1 MKKVFLFLVS
11 ISLFTTAFAQEKTK
25 FIRTT
30 IETKQVGDSVYYTK
44 TTTTTVED
52 TMLFNGSCHKKSSGI
67 AGLSFTGSFLN
78 NNNKLSQKLEMSKI
92 NGFNY
97 GMIFQFGGRT
107 NFGLEIVGD
116 IGLEGYN
123 NESNSKTLHSISSY
137 LSLNFG
143 YPIISVCKDKF
154 MVVPRV
160 GIGWNTNSLNYSQT
174 TSKDIPFDEIGG
186 YSWTASQYN
195 NFYAPFGLDFR
206 FRMDKDTYFIIGG
219 EYRYNF
225 YYGDTYLSYSKQKI
239 SDFPKFGLNNVVIKI
254 GFLGTM
260 N

>member
-25 FIRTT
+25 FIRKV
-30 IETKQVGDSVYYTK
+30 IETKQVGDSVYYTR
-44 TTTTTVED
+44 TTTTTVDD
-52 TMLFNGSCHKKSSGI
+52 TMLFDGHRYKKSSGI
-67 AGLSFTGSFLN
+67 VGLSLIGSFVN
-78 NNNKLSQKLEMSKI
+78 NNNKLSQKLGMDKI

-97 GMIFQFGGRT
+97 GILLQFGGRT

-116 IGLEGYN
+116 LDIEGYN
-123 NESNSKTLHSISSY
+123 NESNSKSLNSLSEY

-143 YPIISVCKDKF
+143 YPVIRLCKDRF

-160 GIGWNTNSLNYSQT
+160 GIGWNYNNLNYTQT
-174 TSKDIPFDEIGG
+174 TSRDLTINEMGG
-186 YSWTASQYN
+186 YTWAASQYY
-195 NFYAPFGLDFR
+195 NFFAPFGLEFR
-206 FRMDKDTYFIIGG
+206 FRMEKGTYFMIGG

-239 SDFPKFGLNNVVIKI
+239 SDFPDFGLNNVAIKI
-254 GFLGTM
+254 GIFGTM